1 MDKSFNISAA
11 RSRTSLSWPKVTF
24 TWNKFCEELSTP
36 QRGEETLETYLKWP
50 KAQQD
55 DAKDV
60 GGFVGGT
67 FRGHKRAL
75 SELKD
80 RSLITLDLDR
90 IPPNRTGEILS
101 AVENLGHA
109 AVVYSTRKHRP
120 QAPRLRVILPLA
132 DPCEPAE
139 YEPIARRIAEEVGI
153 EYCDPTTFE
162 GNRLMFWPSASAD
175 SEYICKVFDG
185 DFISAEEVLSTYR
198 DWTDISSWPTMLSE
212 SEKVKRQLKKQEDP
226 LLKKGIVGQFC
237 RTYDIRTA
245 IEEFIP
251 EAYTSTDRPD
261 RLTYTGGST
270 SNGAVI
276 YDGKFLYSHHATD
289 PCSGQLVNAWDLVR
303 LHLFSDRDAGAQPG
317 TATSRLPSYKAMAEM
332 ANSDQKLI
340 ELRAKEAQQAA
351 AKGFSEPLPVSPEDW
366 TKQLDYT
373 AQGALANTLNNMVLY
388 MAHDEDLGPKIAN
401 DTFANRLNVTGK
413 LPWDPD
419 WRHIR
424 SWLDSDSANL
434 CHYLEKRYHLSGKE
448 RVEQA
453 LLIVADRNKYNDV
466 EAYLESLEWDG
477 VPRIDTA
484 LTDYLGAEDTPYTRA
499 VLRKSMVAA
508 CLRII
513 RDSVKFDYMLILCGP
528 QGSGKSTFFRYLG
541 KSWFSDS
548 MITFEGKEA
557 AESVQGKWI
566 VEVSELQALNKS
578 ESNAAKQFLSKE
590 YDDYRPAY
598 GRRTVRYPRR
608 CVLFGTTNESG
619 FLKDPT
625 GERRFWPVDI
635 HVQEPTKDV
644 WEDLP
649 KEVDQLWA
657 EAYFRAQ
664 FGIEDLYLDRELEE
678 YAREQ
683 QKAHKEESPWAGIIQ
698 NYLEKPIPEDWY
710 KMSAAEAELYG
721 DTRFTPVDGKM
732 VKRDRVCVAE
742 LWECALGGKKKDLRP
757 DIVSRIRKAMVS
769 VPGWKPKKTSFGRY
783 GASIRGYEK
792 IQVKGSD
799 AFGRSDST

>member
-24 TWNKFCEELSTP
+24 TWNKFCEELNTP

-101 AVENLGHA
+101 SVENLGHA

-401 DTFANRLNVTGK
+401 DTFAQRLNIIGK
-413 LPWDPD
+413 LPWDPEYKE
-419 WRHIR
+419 IR
-424 SWLDSDSANL
+424 GWNDTDSANL
-434 CHYLEKRYHLSGKE
+434 YHYMEKTYHLSGKE
-448 RVEQA
+448 KAEQA
-453 LLIVADRNKYNDV
+453 LLIVADRNRYNDV
-466 EAYLESLEWDG
+466 ERYLTSLEWDG

-484 LTDYLGAEDTPYTRA
+484 LIDYLGAEDTPYTRQ
-499 VLRKSMVAA
+499 VFRKSMLAA
-508 CLRII
+508 VHRIVYEG
-513 RDSVKFDYMLILCGP
+513 VKFDNMIILSGP
-528 QGSGKSTFFRYLG
+528 QGCGKSTFLRLLG
-541 KSWFSDS
+541 RRWFSDS
-548 MITFEGKEA
+548 MFTFEGKEA
-557 AESVQGKWI
+557 AEAVQGKWI
-566 VEVSELQALNKS
+566 VEVPELQALNKS
-578 ESNAAKQFLSKE
+578 ETNAVKHFLSKE

-608 CVLFGTTNESG
+608 SVLFGTTNDSE
-619 FLKDPT
+619 FLKDDT
-625 GERRFWPVDI
+625 GDRRFWPVDVMI
-635 HVQEPTKDV
+635 QEPTKSV
-644 WEDLP
+644 FRDL
-649 KEVDQLWA
+649 KQEVDQMWA
-657 EAYFRAQ
+657 EAYFIFQ
-664 FGIEDLYLDRELEE
+664 WGGEDLYLDAETEE
-678 YAREQ
+678 SARAQ
-683 QKAHKEESPWAGIIQ
+683 QKEHKKLSDWAGVIEE
-698 NYLEKPIPEDWY
+698 YLEKPIPENWY
-710 KMSAAEAELYG
+710 TMTPEEAEAYKLFGPGEG
-721 DTRFTPVDGKM
+721 VEM
-732 VKRDRVCVAE
+732 VRRDRVCSLEV
-742 LWECALGGKKKDLRP
+742 WENALGGNRKDLRN
-757 DIVSRIRKAMVS
+757 DISHRINSVIMNLDGWEKTKAR
-769 VPGWKPKKTSFGRY
+769 FGRY
-783 GASIRGYEK
+783 GQVARGFKRRE
-792 IQVKGSD
+792 
-799 AFGRSDST
+799 